1 MRWQPQSSTDKR
13 FLGMTLTM
21 TMRLGLPG
29 VDRGGYGVDQRVR
42 WRFPL
47 ELLLS
52 HMSGW
57 TARWLERRGL
67 TEYETTPDGSGR
79 DGTSSFV

>member
-29 VDRGGYGVDQRVR
+29 VDRGGYGVDTG
-42 WRFPL
+42 WINGFDGGFPWNCSCL
-47 ELLLS
+47 ICLGGPL
-52 HMSGW
+52 
-57 TARWLERRGL
+57 A
-67 TEYETTPDGSGR
+67 GSNAA
-79 DGTSSFV
+79 V